1 MSGAFRECREGDAD
15 EEVPIF
21 MGMQAGEKTGSG
33 VREGAAQIHRRRI
46 LYMEIF
52 IC

>member
-15 EEVPIF
+15 EGVPIF

-33 VREGAAQIHRRRI
+33 MRGVGRCGANS
-46 LYMEIF
+46 
-52 IC
+52 